1 MPEGPEYKY
10 LAELLV
16 HNNIIGKT
24 LINIE
29 ALSKTKVKLPNELHI
44 KDIITKGK
52 LLVLVSNDYY
62 VHITLGIAGWIT
74 FQEPKYTKYIFEF
87 NNTTLEKPG
96 SCAAPRSC
104 TKFYLDDMRK
114 FSKVMIYNKKQ
125 HDNALIAL
133 GIDFMTDEF
142 TLNLFKDKI
151 KNVSKNICAFLMDQH
166 VISGIGNYNKNESL
180 YIAKISPYRNTS
192 DLDDVEIA
200 KLHKALIYVGFS
212 TFYEMMK
219 GEHLKIPDI
228 LKTDIKLQ
236 VPYKYRVYELEHD
249 LKGNKVKFVTVAGR
263 NTYYVESI
271 QK

>member
-16 HNNIIGKT
+16 HNNIIDKT
-24 LINIE
+24 LLNIE
-29 ALSKTKVKLPNELHI
+29 ALSKTKVKLPHELRI

-52 LLVLVSNDYY
+52 LLVLVSDDYY

-87 NNTTLEKPG
+87 GNM
-96 SCAAPRSC
+96 
-104 TKFYLDDMRK
+104 KFYLDDMRK

-166 VISGIGNYNKNESL
+166 VISGIGNYNKNDSL

-200 KLHKALIYVGFS
+200 KLHKALIYIGFS
-212 TFYEMMK
+212 TFYEMMAE
-219 GEHLKIPDI
+219 EHLKIPDA

-236 VPYKYRVYELEHD
+236 VPYKYRVYEREYD
-249 LKGNKVKFVTVAGR
+249 SKGNKVKFATVAGR